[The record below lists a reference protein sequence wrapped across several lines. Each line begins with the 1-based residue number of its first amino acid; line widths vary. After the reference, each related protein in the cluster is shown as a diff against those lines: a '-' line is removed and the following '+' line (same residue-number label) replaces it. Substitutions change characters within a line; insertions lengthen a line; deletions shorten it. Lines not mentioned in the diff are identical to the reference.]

1 MIVRRL
7 IPTPVI
13 AALVFAPASAA
24 FAQSEHAAPHCAPVE
39 GAGMTNLAVINQ
51 ATTLGTQTGDLAGA
65 VSAVILSVTPGANG
79 TTVFKVQHHFV
90 TETGNT
96 ITAAPAIGE
105 IFLPNFPDL
114 AGGET
119 VFRYSGQLC
128 YAAPGRR

>member
-1 MIVRRL
+1 
-7 IPTPVI
+7 
-13 AALVFAPASAA
+13 
-24 FAQSEHAAPHCAPVE
+24 
-39 GAGMTNLAVINQ
+39 MTNLAVINQ
-51 ATTLGTQTGDLAGA
+51 ATTLGAQTGDLAGA

-90 TETGNT
+90 TETGYT

-119 VFRYSGQLC
+119 VFRYSEQLC

>member
-1 MIVRRL
+1 
-7 IPTPVI
+7 
-13 AALVFAPASAA
+13 
-24 FAQSEHAAPHCAPVE
+24 
-39 GAGMTNLAVINQ
+39 MTNLAVINQ

-65 VSAVILSVTPGANG
+65 VSAGILSVTPGANG

-90 TETGNT
+90 TETGYT
-96 ITAAPAIGE
+96 ITAAPANATVAPVAPGLLAVVSYPVRITGGTGRFAGASGKIDVIGE

-114 AGGET
+114 AGGKT